1 MLCVLTLLCV
11 LLAGCAGDGREAKH
25 GAIAQVC
32 WQNGT
37 PFVIIRAISDKADD
51 SEEMSYLEFEKA
63 AAAHCAAIVRYMVAH

>member
-25 GAIAQVC
+25 G
-32 WQNGT
+32 
-37 PFVIIRAISDKADD
+37 AISDKADD

>member
-1 MLCVLTLLCV
+1 MLCV

-25 GAIAQVC
+25 G
-32 WQNGT
+32 
-37 PFVIIRAISDKADD
+37 AISDKADD